1 MSHRT
6 QITLTDEQY
15 HRLLGESGRT
25 GLPLAELVRRAVNRA
40 YSALGPDEIL
50 LALDE
55 SFGSWTDRDY
65 NGTEYVEGLR
75 RGLAARLGPA

>member
-15 HRLLGESGRT
+15 SRLLGESGRT
-25 GLPLAELVRRAVNRA
+25 GLSLSELMRRAVDRA
-40 YSALGPDEIL
+40 FGALGPDEIL

-65 NGTEYVEGLR
+65 DGAEYVEGLR
-75 RGLAARLGPA
+75 RGLAARLGRE

>member
-15 HRLLGESGRT
+15 SRLLGESGRT
-25 GLPLAELVRRAVNRA
+25 GLSLAELMRRAVDRA
-40 YSALGPDEIL
+40 FGAPGPDEI
-50 LALDE
+50 ALDQ

-65 NGTEYVEGLR
+65 DGAEYVEGLR
-75 RGLAARLGPA
+75 RGLAARLGPE